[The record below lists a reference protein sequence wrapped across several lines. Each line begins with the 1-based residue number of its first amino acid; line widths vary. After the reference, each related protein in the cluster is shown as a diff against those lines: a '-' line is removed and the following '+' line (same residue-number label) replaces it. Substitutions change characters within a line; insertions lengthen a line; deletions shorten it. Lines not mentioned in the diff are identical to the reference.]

1 MQGGGWA
8 ADIKRALGW
17 LALAEYLELWNILA
31 DVNLDD
37 SYDVHQWKFEASG
50 IFSTSSA
57 YCSYFVGSIP
67 FEPWRK
73 VWKSWA
79 TGKCKTF
86 MWLAIK
92 NWCWTA
98 DRLRKRGLP
107 HPERC
112 PLCDQEEE
120 NIQHIITYCV
130 FARQFWFAILQP
142 LNLAE
147 LTPTRSSAFA
157 VWWRRAEKRIQKL
170 YMKGFN
176 SLCILG
182 AWTLWKHRNACIF
195 DGASPNIPRAL
206 QDFKTESYLWQ
217 SSSAKGL
224 TALNLDG
231 ARANIVVGRSGLV
244 RCCIYFSIVRS

>member
-1 MQGGGWA
+1 LEELAPNIVQCVPQKIINKRSVHEAMQGGGWA

-31 DVNLDD
+31 DVNLDG

-92 NWCWTA
+92 N
-98 DRLRKRGLP
+98 
-107 HPERC
+107 
-112 PLCDQEEE
+112 
-120 NIQHIITYCV
+120 
-130 FARQFWFAILQP
+130 
-142 LNLAE
+142 
-147 LTPTRSSAFA
+147 
-157 VWWRRAEKRIQKL
+157 
-170 YMKGFN
+170 
-176 SLCILG
+176 
-182 AWTLWKHRNACIF
+182 
-195 DGASPNIPRAL
+195 
-206 QDFKTESYLWQ
+206 
-217 SSSAKGL
+217 
-224 TALNLDG
+224 
-231 ARANIVVGRSGLV
+231 
-244 RCCIYFSIVRS
+244 